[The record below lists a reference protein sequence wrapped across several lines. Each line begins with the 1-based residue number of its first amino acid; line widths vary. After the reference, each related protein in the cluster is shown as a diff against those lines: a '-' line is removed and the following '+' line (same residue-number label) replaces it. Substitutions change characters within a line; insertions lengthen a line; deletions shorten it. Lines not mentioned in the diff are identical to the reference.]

1 LVTRPLAVTIAE
13 LETRTTPTARRTEDP
28 LPVEEGSP
36 APDFTLTSDTG
47 DAIALSSLQGSP
59 VVLYFYP
66 KDDTPAT
73 I

>member
-1 LVTRPLAVTIAE
+1 
-13 LETRTTPTARRTEDP
+13 